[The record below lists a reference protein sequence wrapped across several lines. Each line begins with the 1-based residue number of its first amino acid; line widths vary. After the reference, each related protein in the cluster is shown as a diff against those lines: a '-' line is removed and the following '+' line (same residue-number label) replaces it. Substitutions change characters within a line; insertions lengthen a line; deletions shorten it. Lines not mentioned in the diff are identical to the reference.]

1 MNDINSLAHSNA
13 NYQSTNRQ
21 ILDRNKPILRQALLL
36 GNMLSQTG
44 ISLSVS
50 FVYRTIK
57 YQYEPVNKN
66 NTLRD
71 KGHIK
76 QFKGLCYC
84 SAVFLGYSLYIPDII
99 PERLK
104 QLHAMKRV
112 GRVNEHIIILSENI
126 GLSYP
131 ECRQRGVGG
140 SKRAVAEGNA
150 AVFLNERQ
158 YQPKIIYTYDPA
170 EAVRAVI
177 PRCKELLKD
186 AAGA

>member
-21 ILDRNKPILRQALLL
+21 ILGRNKPILRQALLW

-44 ISLSVS
+44 LSLSVS

-57 YQYEPVNKN
+57 DQYEPVNKN

-71 KGHIK
+71 NGHIK
-76 QFKGLCYC
+76 QFKELCYC
-84 SAVFLGYSLYIPDII
+84 SAVSPGYSLYISDII

-104 QLHAMKRV
+104 QLYAMKRV

-131 ECRQRGVGG
+131 EYRQRGVGG

-150 AVFLNERQ
+150 AVFLNER
-158 YQPKIIYTYDPA
+158 
-170 EAVRAVI
+170 
-177 PRCKELLKD
+177 
-186 AAGA
+186 

>member
-1 MNDINSLAHSNA
+1 
-13 NYQSTNRQ
+13 
-21 ILDRNKPILRQALLL
+21 
-36 GNMLSQTG
+36 MLSQTG
-44 ISLSVS
+44 ISLFVS

-57 YQYEPVNKN
+57 DQYEPVNKN

-84 SAVFLGYSLYIPDII
+84 SAVFLGYSLYISNII

-104 QLHAMKRV
+104 QLYAMKRV

-131 ECRQRGVGG
+131 EYRQRGVGG

-158 YQPKIIYTYDPA
+158 YQPEIVYTYDPA

-177 PRCKELLKD
+177 LRCTKLLED

>member
-1 MNDINSLAHSNA
+1 MLIINQPIDKSSAEINPFSSSSLVGRHAF
-13 NYQSTNRQ
+13 
-21 ILDRNKPILRQALLL
+21 LV
-36 GNMLSQTG
+36 
-44 ISLSVS
+44 SLTVS

-84 SAVFLGYSLYIPDII
+84 HAVFPGYSLYIPYII

-131 ECRQRGVGG
+131 EYRQRGVGG

-150 AVFLNERQ
+150 AVFLNER
-158 YQPKIIYTYDPA
+158 
-170 EAVRAVI
+170 
-177 PRCKELLKD
+177 
-186 AAGA
+186 